1 MTEGSYNV
9 VFSRLAARA
18 LGERLPAAVAVAA
31 IDFINGP
38 LSDNQQRV
46 GGPLHGELEGAVE
59 APDEARTEP
68 CTASISRRI
77 RCSFCA
83 SPIVVTCT
91 RRRTSAHAFGV
102 GPSLISGVL
111 A

>member
-9 VFSRLAARA
+9 VFSRPAARA

-46 GGPLHGELEGAVE
+46 GGPLHGEPRRGCRS
-59 APDEARTEP
+59 ARRGTYR
-68 CTASISRRI
+68 TVYRIDQSTHSVFVLRIAHRRDVY
-77 RCSFCA
+77 S
-83 SPIVVTCT
+83 T
-91 RRRTSAHAFGV
+91 
-102 GPSLISGVL
+102 
-111 A
+111 

>member
-1 MTEGSYNV
+1 VTEGSYNV

-46 GGPLHGELEGAVE
+46 GGPLHGELEGCRS
-59 APDEARTEP
+59 ARRGTYR
-68 CTASISRRI
+68 TVYRIDQSTHSVFVLRIAHRRDVY
-77 RCSFCA
+77 S
-83 SPIVVTCT
+83 T
-91 RRRTSAHAFGV
+91 
-102 GPSLISGVL
+102 
-111 A
+111 